1 LLLECQIEAVK
12 KGVEEVRHAC
22 PKVAVDRWK
31 YYAKLRNSVHA
42 EEAQVKTHR
51 CLARVRCLGNYCAV
65 ALEISCASIN
75 KQTCK
80 AAQGFIDREPLSR
93 ATVHEK
99 ARGVEIL
106 LKTLILAERG

>member
-1 LLLECQIEAVK
+1 
-12 KGVEEVRHAC
+12 
-22 PKVAVDRWK
+22 
-31 YYAKLRNSVHA
+31 VHA

-93 ATVHEK
+93 ATLESTVHEK